1 MDGGCSVTSTFFAFA
16 GCCEYPFSS
25 VEVGTPPISVGGA
38 ENVRDSRG
46 SNAKFNFLSIRL
58 RIMCDLWTVKH
69 LQVRKQIRKCTTTT
83 SHFSKW
89 ISHIRNYIR
98 WSRAAATRDW
108 VCRSLATPSRLA
120 SDPLT
125 IHSSSSSSRFVA
137 EQSTN
142 STQFNSLKAPLLLHI
157 ATIPATP
164 TSTLA
169 PLIHL
174 YVVPNLII
182 IIHRDTFF
190 SNP

>member
-1 MDGGCSVTSTFFAFA
+1 MNIPFHVWRWGCGWVVRKRGDGR
-16 GCCEYPFSS
+16 
-25 VEVGTPPISVGGA
+25 TPPISVGGA

-46 SNAKFNFLSIRL
+46 NNAKFNFLSIRL

-108 VCRSLATPSRLA
+108 ACRSLATPSRLA

-125 IHSSSSSSRFVA
+125 IHSSSSSTRFVA

-157 ATIPATP
+157 ATTTHTNIHA
-164 TSTLA
+164 SSINS
-169 PLIHL
+169 PLCCAKFDYNHSSGHIL
-174 YVVPNLII
+174 
-182 IIHRDTFF
+182 FK
-190 SNP
+190 SMM

>member
-1 MDGGCSVTSTFFAFA
+1 MNIPFHVWRWGCGWVVRKRGDGR
-16 GCCEYPFSS
+16 
-25 VEVGTPPISVGGA
+25 TPPISVGGA

-46 SNAKFNFLSIRL
+46 NNAKFNFLSIRL

-89 ISHIRNYIR
+89 ISHIRNYIS

-108 VCRSLATPSRLA
+108 ACRSLATPSRLA

-125 IHSSSSSSRFVA
+125 IHSSRSTRFVA

-157 ATIPATP
+157 ATTTHTTTTP
-164 TSTLA
+164 A